1 MFKFKKSKKEQNK
14 PIEIVRDRQKEN
26 LEDFI
31 LILKQIQEANN
42 QSTSGKGSFFKNYKE
57 KQLLVDNIITLAIEK
72 TEEKIMELG

>member
-1 MFKFKKSKKEQNK
+1 MLGFCNFKSIKKEN
-14 PIEIVRDRQKEN
+14 KEN

-42 QSTSGKGSFFKNYKE
+42 EPTSGKGSFFKNYKQ
-57 KQLLVDNIITLAIEK
+57 KQLRIDNIVALALER

>member
-1 MFKFKKSKKEQNK
+1 MFKFFKKETKTSNALDYAQSK
-14 PIEIVRDRQKEN
+14 RKEN

-42 QSTSGKGSFFKNYKE
+42 RKTSGKGSFFKDYAE
-57 KQLLVDNIITLAIEK
+57 KQKLIDNITTLAIEK